1 MKVIAING
9 SPHPHGNTALC
20 LETVCRELEARGV
33 ETETFSVGRK
43 ALGGCLGCGG
53 CAKTG
58 RCVQNDEEMDQWC
71 QKIWAADG
79 LVLASPVHYA
89 SMGGTMKCFLD
100 RLFYQSQGRLRG
112 KAGASVAVLRRSGG
126 VTTFD
131 DLNHYLLISEMFV
144 VPSFY
149 WNVVHGTAPGEAA
162 EDAEGQ
168 ALLRTLGANM
178 AWFLQ
183 VRQQTAD
190 TLPFPQPL
198 PRARTNFIR

>member
-9 SPHPHGNTALC
+9 SPHPHGNTYQC
-20 LETVCRELEARGV
+20 LETVCHELEARGV
-33 ETETFSVGRK
+33 ETEILQVAQK
-43 ALGGCLGCGG
+43 PLAGCLGCGV
-53 CAKTG
+53 CAKSG
-58 RCVQNDEEMDQWC
+58 RCFQNDAEFDGWC

-79 LVLASPVHYA
+79 LILGSPVHYA
-89 SMGGTMKCFLD
+89 SIGGTMKCFLD
-100 RLFYQSQGRLRG
+100 RLFYQSGGRLRG
-112 KAGASVAVLRRSGG
+112 KAGASVAALRRSGG

-149 WNVVHGTAPGEAA
+149 WNAVHGTAPGEVAQ
-162 EDAEGQ
+162 DAEGQ

-183 VRQQTAD
+183 MRQQTAD
-190 TLPFPQPL
+190 TLPFPERL